1 MRARFFLL
9 LALGLP
15 LSIALAYA
23 MRDLVHDKIVVPL
36 YHALWQLS
44 ALIQSVPELVRWAG
58 IITVMALVL
67 AWQLVPEWTIER
79 RPGPRRDRN
88 PGQVETVARWIT
100 RSRSSNYFK
109 WQIAHR
115 LGALVR
121 RLQNLTGQSAPE
133 RAVEPRLA
141 DYLKAGLS
149 LSFVDFPSRRGIFGR
164 PTETALDLDPGEVI
178 ASLEQGI
185 FADEARHAD
194 SL

>member
-79 RPGPRRDRN
+79 RPGPRRDWS
-88 PGQVETVARWIT
+88 PDEGPQAVGDLPFEVVA
-100 RSRSSNYFK
+100 
-109 WQIAHR
+109 
-115 LGALVR
+115 
-121 RLQNLTGQSAPE
+121 
-133 RAVEPRLA
+133 
-141 DYLKAGLS
+141 
-149 LSFVDFPSRRGIFGR
+149 
-164 PTETALDLDPGEVI
+164 
-178 ASLEQGI
+178 
-185 FADEARHAD
+185 
-194 SL
+194 